1 MMRGTT
7 TVTKESEKRVRKQ
20 KKGAAVP
27 PQQSHSSVHF
37 DIHDHRIL
45 DADGCLVGRLP
56 ECAKQP
62 DQLIAL
68 YRIMV
73 KTRLFDEKAIAL
85 QRRGQLG
92 TYASSLG
99 QEAIGAAIGTVMA
112 DDDVLFPAYREYAAQ
127 FLRGVTMAD
136 ILLYWGGN
144 EQGMNFKGQ
153 RHDFPICVPIA
164 GQAPHAVGTAYAMKL
179 CDEKR
184 VAVCVIGDGGTSKGD
199 FCEAINAAG
208 TWALPIVFIVNNN
221 GWAISMPR
229 KRQTGAETLAQKAI
243 AAGFPGE
250 QVDGNDV
257 IALTDR
263 IDQALHKARMGIGPT
278 LIEALTY
285 RLCDHTTA
293 DDASRYRSGQE
304 VKEQWHY
311 EPIKRL
317 RTYLNE
323 IDCWSESD
331 EQELLASCHD
341 EVEQAVSCYL
351 NTPPQPPESMFDYLY
366 QSLPAAL
373 EEQRASVVQWSK
385 GNE

>member
-1 MMRGTT
+1 MTKQNMRI
-7 TVTKESEKRVRKQ
+7 VKKQ
-20 KKGAAVP
+20 EPGALLE
-27 PQQSHSSVHF
+27 QRQRHSNVHF
-37 DIHDHRIL
+37 DIHYHQVL
-45 DADGCLVGRLP
+45 DADGRLVGQLP
-56 ECAKQP
+56 DCVGQP

-68 YRIMV
+68 YRVMV
-73 KTRLFDEKAIAL
+73 KTRLFDEKAVSL

-112 DDDVLFPAYREYAAQ
+112 NDDVLFPAYREYAAQ
-127 FLRGVTMAD
+127 FLRGVTMTD

-153 RHDFPICVPIA
+153 RHDFPLCVPIA
-164 GQAPHAVGTAYAMKL
+164 GQAPHAVGAAYAMKL
-179 CDEKR
+179 RDEKR
-184 VAVCVIGDGGTSKGD
+184 VAVCVIGDGGSSKGD
-199 FCEAINAAG
+199 FYEAINAAG
-208 TWALPIVFIVNNN
+208 IWSLPIVFIVNNN

-229 KRQTGAETLAQKAI
+229 KSQTAAETLAQKAV

-263 IDQALHKARMGIGPT
+263 IDQALRKARTGIGPT

-293 DDASRYRSGQE
+293 DDAGRYRSEHE
-304 VKEQWHY
+304 VKEHWHY

-317 RTYLNE
+317 RRYLND
-323 IDCWSESD
+323 IGCWSESD
-331 EQELLASCHD
+331 EQELLASCRD
-341 EVEQAVSCYL
+341 EVEKAVNRYL
-351 NTPPQPPESMFDYLY
+351 STPPQPPESLFDYLY
-366 QSLPAAL
+366 ESLPAAL
-373 EEQRASVVQWSK
+373 EEQRDAVIHWSK
-385 GNE
+385 NHE